1 MDDDWGVAAAALNTK
16 EGAGVLANLPSDLTY
31 EGANDEELVVHI
43 HIDHT
48 ADDELLEL
56 LPWSKKRRLFPR
68 WSR

>member
-16 EGAGVLANLPSDLTY
+16 EGAGVLFNLPTDLTY
-31 EGANDEELVVHI
+31 KGSNYEELVVHRN
-43 HIDHT
+43 IDHT

-56 LPWSKKRRLFPR
+56 LPWRLKRRLFPR